1 MPIKDHYI
9 HNIRLENLECDKKIL
24 IVTECFYP
32 EEFKINDIAFSW
44 KEKGYDV
51 DVLTLVPTYPFGRV
65 FKGYKNRLLSRDT
78 YKGVNIY
85 RVRAVTGYR
94 DSSIK
99 KILKYINFMI
109 LGSIVSIS
117 IGKKYDYIFGF
128 NMSALT
134 GMLPAVVIR
143 KLYKKPLMF
152 WAQDLWPDSVYA
164 YGFKKTKILS
174 VFLDM
179 FVRFV
184 YHSATSIAISGKG
197 FESKLK
203 PYINSGLKF
212 NYLPNWADDLS
223 TSQALVKPNKN
234 NKIHFT
240 FAGNIGKVQNLENII
255 SAFHSLQANL
265 QKKAQ
270 FNIIGDGSNLEDLK
284 LLADNNPNIFFHGK
298 KNRDDM
304 VQYYQVSDF
313 LIVSLIDEPIFS
325 VTVPAKT
332 QTYIAAKKPILAII
346 NGDTADIVKDNN
358 LGLCTNPS
366 DIDAIANMFKKCIEM
381 NKLERNGFIGKNDY
395 LLKNVFNKDKIINEL
410 LEILIGN
417 NVNKN

>member
-1 MPIKDHYI
+1 
-9 HNIRLENLECDKKIL
+9 
-24 IVTECFYP
+24 
-32 EEFKINDIAFSW
+32 
-44 KEKGYDV
+44 
-51 DVLTLVPTYPFGRV
+51 
-65 FKGYKNRLLSRDT
+65 
-78 YKGVNIY
+78 
-85 RVRAVTGYR
+85 
-94 DSSIK
+94 
-99 KILKYINFMI
+99 
-109 LGSIVSIS
+109 
-117 IGKKYDYIFGF
+117 
-128 NMSALT
+128 
-134 GMLPAVVIR
+134 
-143 KLYKKPLMF
+143 MF